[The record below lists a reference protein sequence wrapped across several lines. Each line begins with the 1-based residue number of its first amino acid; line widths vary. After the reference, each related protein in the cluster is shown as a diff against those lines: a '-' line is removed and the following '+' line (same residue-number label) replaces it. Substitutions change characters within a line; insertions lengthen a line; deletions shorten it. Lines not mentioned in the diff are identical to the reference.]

1 MTILKRSFKYI
12 FLFVFFLLALVIFGY
27 YNNQFDAIWNY
38 GYSYAISIGE
48 IPYRDFTLLTTPL
61 FPYVFSIGL
70 FLFSHDNI
78 IFLIEQAL
86 LLTLTFYFLFKI
98 FGKKAWIMLLVMC
111 FPLLNGIIP
120 TYNYF
125 AFFLIVV
132 VIFLEKEKKSDYLV
146 GFVLGLIF
154 LTKQSIGVF
163 LLLPTFLL
171 YYKDFKKIIRR
182 LIPFFSLCLI
192 FLFYLVVTNS
202 LYQFLDICVLGL
214 FDFTNHNSVL
224 FTPYFFLA
232 IGMEVILFLLW
243 RKDKK
248 NILYYYSFCCF
259 SFLIPIFTGYHFV
272 LFFISFMLSIIPFI
286 SLPDYYSK
294 WFSIIFSFGIAIFN
308 FIAIY
313 SGTQTVFLQGVDN
326 FKYYLVLEGTDKTFY
341 KTIELYD
348 KYRTK
353 EKSPIFLG
361 TQSIYFTIINEERVD
376 YFDILNRGN
385 YGYNG
390 TEKMINKIKKMDNQI
405 FIINMD
411 KYKDASS
418 VDQLDTE
425 IIKYV
430 IKHSKKIDSWDCYDV
445 YLKE

>member
-1 MTILKRSFKYI
+1 
-12 FLFVFFLLALVIFGY
+12 
-27 YNNQFDAIWNY
+27 
-38 GYSYAISIGE
+38 
-48 IPYRDFTLLTTPL
+48 
-61 FPYVFSIGL
+61 
-70 FLFSHDNI
+70 
-78 IFLIEQAL
+78 
-86 LLTLTFYFLFKI
+86 
-98 FGKKAWIMLLVMC
+98 
-111 FPLLNGIIP
+111 
-120 TYNYF
+120 
-125 AFFLIVV
+125 
-132 VIFLEKEKKSDYLV
+132 
-146 GFVLGLIF
+146 
-154 LTKQSIGVF
+154 
-163 LLLPTFLL
+163 
-171 YYKDFKKIIRR
+171 
-182 LIPFFSLCLI
+182 
-192 FLFYLVVTNS
+192 
-202 LYQFLDICVLGL
+202 
-214 FDFTNHNSVL
+214 
-224 FTPYFFLA
+224 
-232 IGMEVILFLLW
+232 
-243 RKDKK
+243 
-248 NILYYYSFCCF
+248 
-259 SFLIPIFTGYHFV
+259 
-272 LFFISFMLSIIPFI
+272 MLSIIPFI

-308 FIAIY
+308 FLAIY
-313 SGTQTVFLQGVDN
+313 LGTQTVFLQGVNN

-341 KTIELYD
+341 KTVELYD